1 MLVDR
6 DHGSM
11 QLVRLAIY
19 NGSADSEFGDAVA
32 AVSLRMDFHD
42 FGDVASESGSETFA
56 VVSGERY
63 SAVQGRTLR

>member
-1 MLVDR
+1 
-6 DHGSM
+6 M

-42 FGDVASESGSETFA
+42 FGDVAPLNPVA
-56 VVSGERY
+56 KR
-63 SAVQGRTLR
+63 LL